1 MRPLWKAASAARC
14 SVLTG
19 IYVNDI
25 LPFYNSRGEVSG
37 SMKSKQT
44 DKQSSINELRLS
56 LNVPNSL
63 SAVRVVMAGVIAW
76 LLWQGEFFAAGALI
90 VVAAATDGLDGL
102 LARRLGQSS
111 LGGSLFDLVADQLLF
126 MPSLILATAAGL
138 FSKADGLMPFNPYP
152 YVVFALAGGVT
163 VLAGVGTFIWKRRT
177 RPLEFPS
184 PTGVAKLSFWF
195 WLAPLVVA
203 IFGIGPGWLLAV
215 LMYLAIIST
224 ALSFYSYLK
233 KGSYVFTD

>member
-1 MRPLWKAASAARC
+1 MPNGITAS
-14 SVLTG
+14 
-19 IYVNDI
+19 
-25 LPFYNSRGEVSG
+25 
-37 SMKSKQT
+37 
-44 DKQSSINELRLS
+44 
-56 LNVPNSL
+56 
-63 SAVRVVMAGVIAW
+63 RVVLAGIIAW

-111 LGGSLFDLVADQLLF
+111 LGGSLFDLVSDQLLF
-126 MPSLILATAAGL
+126 MPSLIIATAVGL

-177 RPLEFPS
+177 RALEFPS
-184 PTGVAKLSFWF
+184 PTGIAKLNFWF

-203 IFGIGPGWLLAV
+203 VFGIGPGWLLAV